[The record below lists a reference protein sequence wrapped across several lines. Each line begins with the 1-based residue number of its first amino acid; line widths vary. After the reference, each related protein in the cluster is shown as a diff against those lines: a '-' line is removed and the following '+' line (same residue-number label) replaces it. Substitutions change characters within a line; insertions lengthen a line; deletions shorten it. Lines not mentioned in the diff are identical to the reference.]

1 MEKIPLPALLCG
13 MRQNVSISSAAFF
26 NQIINVCCI
35 ILEALYPESPA
46 MFKENQ
52 PSMHGNSQQWSYLSL
67 TYTELFM
74 VELSTENITFG
85 VECLSCISLV
95 CFHWADLPEKGLQD
109 QDLYMLDMR
118 TFVLANLLCCVIFFF
133 WLWFL
138 FLFVF
143 YFIFQGSSMG
153 SLSDCQCI

>member
-118 TFVLANLLCCVIFFF
+118 TFVLANLLCCVFFF
-133 WLWFL
+133 FGCGFYSYL
-138 FLFVF
+138 
-143 YFIFQGSSMG
+143 YFILFFRAPAWGP
-153 SLSDCQCI
+153 

>member
-118 TFVLANLLCCVIFFF
+118 TFVLANLLCCVFFF
-133 WLWFL
+133 FL
-138 FLFVF
+138 VVVFILICILF
-143 YFIFQGSSMG
+143 YFLGLQHGVPE
-153 SLSDCQCI
+153 

>member
-1 MEKIPLPALLCG
+1 
-13 MRQNVSISSAAFF
+13 
-26 NQIINVCCI
+26 
-35 ILEALYPESPA
+35 
-46 MFKENQ
+46 
-52 PSMHGNSQQWSYLSL
+52 
-67 TYTELFM
+67 M

-95 CFHWADLPEKGLQD
+95 YFHWAELPEKGLQD

-143 YFIFQGSSMG
+143 YFIF
-153 SLSDCQCI
+153 